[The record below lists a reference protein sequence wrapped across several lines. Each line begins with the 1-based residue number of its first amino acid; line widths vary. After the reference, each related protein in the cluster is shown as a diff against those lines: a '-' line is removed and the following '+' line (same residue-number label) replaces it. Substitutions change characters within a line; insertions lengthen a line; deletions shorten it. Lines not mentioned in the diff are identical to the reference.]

1 MATLEARV
9 GQPDTASD
17 ESTTETANFNGR
29 ESNEDNRKSNQEH
42 IKLGGPIVKSAS
54 SSDLLATGSPSP
66 PSTKLPISTHSTSS
80 SSSSSQHSGERL
92 SITDM
97 VSECLRN
104 PSSMAS
110 IRSNL
115 KADNLTPRI
124 QRKFRYKTTSA
135 TLPAMGSVPSP
146 LTQDG
151 ARAPTETGS
160 LGAAPAS
167 FRAPPKDK

>member
-1 MATLEARV
+1 MATLEAKV

-17 ESTTETANFNGR
+17 ETTTELANFNGR

-66 PSTKLPISTHSTSS
+66 PSTKLPISTHSTT
-80 SSSSSQHSGERL
+80 SSSSQHSGERL

-151 ARAPTETGS
+151 ARAPPETGS